1 MCDIINSDT
10 LIRLTIDYLV
20 PESGVKPSLLD
31 EVPHHLG
38 VALLHCLVKTAL
50 STVVQVK
57 FAVSKFGHEVFD
69 NLQVATNS
77 SKVEGIQKVLHT
89 IRVLNYDTILYNM
102 Y

>member
-1 MCDIINSDT
+1 MCDIIKRDT
-10 LIRLTIDYLV
+10 LIRLTTDYLV
-20 PESGVKPSLLD
+20 PEGGVKPSLFN
-31 EVPHHLG
+31 EVPYHLG
-38 VALLHCLVKTAL
+38 VALLHRLVETAL

-77 SKVEGIQKVLHT
+77 SKVESIQKVLHT
-89 IRVLNYDTILYNM
+89 IRVLNYDTIFNM